1 MLIAVGLQIASILV
15 VALAAAAMVDLQ
27 SALFVVLGGA
37 AAIVPNGLFALR
49 LALHRGKAP
58 ESYPVVFFL
67 GEFVKIGLTVAIL
80 FWIVKSFDGIRWL
93 PLLIGLI
100 VALKMPLFALM
111 FTSPAP
117 HAEGVTRA
125 AAGEGASGQATN
137 N

>member
-1 MLIAVGLQIASILV
+1 MLIAVGLQIASIAI
-15 VALAAAAMVDLQ
+15 VALAAILLADQQ

-37 AAIVPNGLFALR
+37 AAIVPNGLFAFR

-80 FWIVKSFDGIRWL
+80 FWIVKTFDGIRWL

-111 FTSPAP
+111 FTSKAPAGEAGARTAA
-117 HAEGVTRA
+117 AEGT
-125 AAGEGASGQATN
+125 SGQTTN

>member
-15 VALAAAAMVDLQ
+15 VALAAAVMVDLQ

-117 HAEGVTRA
+117 HAEGVPRA
-125 AAGEGASGQATN
+125 AAGEGAPGQATN